1 MKVLNYLRLV
11 KGKQDIYQLKNSN
24 RANIQRIIN
33 SSLLFSILA
42 QYQINRSK
50 NGKKDRKW

>member
-11 KGKQDIYQLKNSN
+11 KGKKDIYQLKNSN

-33 SSLLFSILA
+33 SSLLFSIVA

-50 NGKKDRKW
+50 KGKKDRKW

>member
-33 SSLLFSILA
+33 SSLLFSIVA

-50 NGKKDRKW
+50 KGKKDRKW

>member
-33 SSLLFSILA
+33 SSLLFSIVA